1 PSVQQAV
8 VVARADG
15 AGQKQIVA
23 YVTEEQRN
31 KATREQTDNQ
41 EPRTKNLG
49 REQENKRTKEQREN
63 PEPRTQNQEPG
74 TDNSPS
80 PAAAGEGAQGGEGL
94 SLHLLRFLRERLPA
108 AMVPASIVVLD
119 ALPRTP
125 NGKID
130 RKALPL
136 PEAIL
141 SEHDDHAIA
150 PRTEVEQQL
159 AEIMRAVLRREQIS
173 IFGNFFDLGGHSL
186 LATQVV
192 SRIRDAFGINLPLQ
206 TIFET
211 PTIAGLAE
219 QIERGRREAAGLE
232 SPLLPVPR
240 DRDLPLSFAQ
250 QRLWFLDQLE
260 PNNPFYNVPAAVR
273 LAGALDVGALQ
284 QSLNALVR
292 RHETLRTTF
301 AVRAAEQGV
310 QEPAQVIAPQL
321 RIDLPVVDLQALAVD
336 EREAEV
342 ERITI
347 EESRQPFD
355 LRRGPL
361 IRARLLRLA
370 PGEHVLLLTLHHIIS
385 DGWSTRVLIRDLTA
399 CYAAFEQGVAP
410 QLPTLPIQYADYA
423 VWQRSSLAGET
434 LESQVSYWRRQLADL
449 PLLDLPTDYPRPAIQ
464 DFRGTLQSV
473 MLPRKLTAA
482 LRELSQREGTTLFMT
497 LLAAF
502 QVLLGRY
509 SGQTD
514 IVVGAPIANRTRP
527 EIEPLIGFFANTLV
541 LRTDLAAAPTFRD
554 LLGRVRAVALDAYAH
569 QDVPFEKLVELLQPP
584 RDLSRNPFFDVLFNY
599 MDAAQLTLEAPGLT
613 LTPIQ
618 TELGSK
624 FAMTLYVDEY
634 AEAIGL
640 RLLYQRSLFA
650 PERIAL
656 LLDHFAQLLAQIVAA
671 PAQPLEAYSLVTP
684 ASRALLP
691 DPTIELPEPRYEL
704 ATTLFKS
711 WADRLPEQPALRQD
725 DRSLTYGELA
735 NRVEALARQLLARG
749 LQRGDVVAVSGPRS
763 FGLIA
768 SMVASMLSGGVMLTI
783 DRNLPAG
790 RQRLMLDEAQ
800 ARWLLYVGEE
810 RAEDRWLHELDSPA
824 IVRVDAHTATAVDP
838 VAAAAA
844 TLPDL
849 TPADHAY
856 IFFTSGT
863 TGVPK
868 GVLGWHKGLSHFIT
882 WQRETF
888 AIGPG
893 DRSAQLTGLSFNVLL
908 RDVFTPLTSGA
919 TLCLP
924 PLESSFGPDDVL
936 PWLEREQITILHTVP
951 SLAQSWLAQV
961 PTGVSLRALR
971 WVFSAGEP
979 LTESL
984 VRRWRAAFPEMRG
997 AIVLLYGQTETTLAK
1012 CFFQVPAEIPHG
1024 VQPVG
1029 RTLPQTQALV
1039 LAPSGRLCGIGEPGE
1054 LALRTPYRTL
1064 GYFNA
1069 PDEQRRRFVS
1079 NPFRADDRDI
1089 VYLTGDRARYR
1100 RDGSLEVLGRADDQI
1115 KIRGIRVEPAEIQSW
1130 IARHPAVRAAVVLVR
1145 EDEIG
1150 EQRLVA
1156 YVVGENLEPRTQNQ
1170 ADQPL
1175 GSRFLV
1181 LGSAALRQFLR
1192 EHLPE
1197 YMIPSAFVLL
1207 DALPIT
1213 PNGKVDRRA
1222 LPAPDLAASERAFVA
1237 PRTPTEQ
1244 TVARIFGEILQRE
1257 QVGLDD
1263 HFFELGGHSLLA
1275 TQALSRLREAFGIE
1289 LPLRRMFETPT
1300 VAELSAAIDQ
1310 LKQASAPART
1320 PRIAS
1325 RSREQHRGVISGRD
1339 GVTLPEALKRH
1350 LQRED

>member
-1 PSVQQAV
+1 
-8 VVARADG
+8 
-15 AGQKQIVA
+15 
-23 YVTEEQRN
+23 
-31 KATREQTDNQ
+31 
-41 EPRTKNLG
+41 
-49 REQENKRTKEQREN
+49 
-63 PEPRTQNQEPG
+63 
-74 TDNSPS
+74 
-80 PAAAGEGAQGGEGL
+80 
-94 SLHLLRFLRERLPA
+94 
-108 AMVPASIVVLD
+108 
-119 ALPRTP
+119 
-125 NGKID
+125 
-130 RKALPL
+130 
-136 PEAIL
+136 
-141 SEHDDHAIA
+141 
-150 PRTEVEQQL
+150 
-159 AEIMRAVLRREQIS
+159 
-173 IFGNFFDLGGHSL
+173 
-186 LATQVV
+186 
-192 SRIRDAFGINLPLQ
+192 
-206 TIFET
+206 
-211 PTIAGLAE
+211 
-219 QIERGRREAAGLE
+219 
-232 SPLLPVPR
+232 
-240 DRDLPLSFAQ
+240 
-250 QRLWFLDQLE
+250 
-260 PNNPFYNVPAAVR
+260 
-273 LAGALDVGALQ
+273 
-284 QSLNALVR
+284 
-292 RHETLRTTF
+292 
-301 AVRAAEQGV
+301 
-310 QEPAQVIAPQL
+310 
-321 RIDLPVVDLQALAVD
+321 
-336 EREAEV
+336 
-342 ERITI
+342 
-347 EESRQPFD
+347 
-355 LRRGPL
+355 
-361 IRARLLRLA
+361 
-370 PGEHVLLLTLHHIIS
+370 
-385 DGWSTRVLIRDLTA
+385 
-399 CYAAFEQGVAP
+399 
-410 QLPTLPIQYADYA
+410 
-423 VWQRSSLAGET
+423 
-434 LESQVSYWRRQLADL
+434 
-449 PLLDLPTDYPRPAIQ
+449 
-464 DFRGTLQSV
+464 
-473 MLPRKLTAA
+473 
-482 LRELSQREGTTLFMT
+482 
-497 LLAAF
+497 
-502 QVLLGRY
+502 
-509 SGQTD
+509 
-514 IVVGAPIANRTRP
+514 
-527 EIEPLIGFFANTLV
+527 
-541 LRTDLAAAPTFRD
+541 
-554 LLGRVRAVALDAYAH
+554 
-569 QDVPFEKLVELLQPP
+569 
-584 RDLSRNPFFDVLFNY
+584 
-599 MDAAQLTLEAPGLT
+599 
-613 LTPIQ
+613 
-618 TELGSK
+618 
-624 FAMTLYVDEY
+624 LYVDEY
-634 AEAIGL
+634 ADAIGL

-656 LLDHFAQLLAQIVAA
+656 LLDHFGQLLAQIVAA

-704 ATTLFKS
+704 ATTLLKG
-711 WADRLPEQPALRQD
+711 WAERLPEQPALRQD

-783 DRNLPAG
+783 DRNLPAS
-790 RQRLMLDEAQ
+790 RQRLMLDEAR
-800 ARWLLYVGEE
+800 ARWLLYIGEE

-824 IVRVDAHTATAVDP
+824 IVRVDAHTAVAVDP
-838 VAAAAA
+838 VAADAT
-844 TLPDL
+844 TLPEL

-924 PLESSFGPDDVL
+924 PLESTFGPDDVL

-961 PTGVSLRALR
+961 PQGVSLRALR

-1012 CFFQVPAEIPHG
+1012 CFFQVPDEIPPG

-1039 LAPSGRLCGIGEPGE
+1039 LSSSGRLCGIGEPGE

-1069 PDEQRRRFVS
+1069 PDEQRRRFVP
-1079 NPFRADDRDI
+1079 NPFRDDDHDI

-1100 RDGSLEVLGRADDQI
+1100 LDGSLELLGRADDQI

-1130 IARHPAVRAAVVLVR
+1130 IAKHPAVRAAVVLVR
-1145 EDEIG
+1145 EDESG

-1156 YVVGENLEPRTQNQ
+1156 YVVGEENQEPRTWNLEPNEQENKGTKEQTETMT
-1170 ADQPL
+1170 PL
-1175 GSRFLV
+1175 LLPQREKG
-1181 LGSAALRQFLR
+1181 LGDEGLLTHGGEGLSSTLRRFLR

-1207 DALPIT
+1207 DALPLT

-1237 PRTPTEQ
+1237 PRTPTEE

-1275 TQALSRLREAFGIE
+1275 TQALSRLREAFGID
-1289 LPLRRMFETPT
+1289 LPLRRMFELPT
-1300 VAELSAAIDQ
+1300 VAELAVAIDR
-1310 LKQASAPART
+1310 LKQASAPARA

-1325 RSREQHRGVISGRD
+1325 RSREQHRGVISARD
-1339 GVTLPEALKRH
+1339 GVTLPEALRRQ